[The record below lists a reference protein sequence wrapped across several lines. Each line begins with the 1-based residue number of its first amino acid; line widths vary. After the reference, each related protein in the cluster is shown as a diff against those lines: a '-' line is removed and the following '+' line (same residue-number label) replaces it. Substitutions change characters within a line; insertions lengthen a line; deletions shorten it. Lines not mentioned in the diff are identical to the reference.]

1 MILAPSKLF
10 MDYIADVLPELGVG
24 RICQT
29 TYSEYVLSATGV
41 KLKLTD
47 SDAKL
52 EQLTESDRLDASFA
66 FL

>member
-29 TYSEYVLSATGV
+29 TYAEYVLECNW
-41 KLKLTD
+41 
-47 SDAKL
+47 L
-52 EQLTESDRLDASFA
+52 ENEADRPECQVGTADRNGKN
-66 FL
+66 